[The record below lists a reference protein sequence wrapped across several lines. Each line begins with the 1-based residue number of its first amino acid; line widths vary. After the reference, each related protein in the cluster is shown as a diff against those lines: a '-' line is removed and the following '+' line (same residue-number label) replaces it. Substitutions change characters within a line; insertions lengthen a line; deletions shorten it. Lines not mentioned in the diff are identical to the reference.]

1 MNLNRQITSYSIIL
15 LNSIKLLNSIIS
27 KHYNIRF
34 ALILN
39 CHDNYRT
46 IIMALSIFILFDD
59 WGLWFCFNVLCRN
72 QSIDLR
78 CGSFVWILS
87 GAWYWKEYCNL
98 HRSFMSLFDRI
109 FFVGTFFIL
118 NLLFY
123 FCSGVCSFIPFQRC
137 RLILCNIEGQLEF
150 STIANSSIHG
160 NIKKCLNQRFFRC
173 IYWLKTV
180 FYPAI
185 SWCHFLCYWPH

>member
-1 MNLNRQITSYSIIL
+1 MAICVIISFLLLKHLVVFSCLVEQLLSSFQRVFICSKLTTWRLILWKFDNSIQLSNWNRQITSYSIIL

-78 CGSFVWILS
+78 CWSF
-87 GAWYWKEYCNL
+87 AW
-98 HRSFMSLFDRI
+98 
-109 FFVGTFFIL
+109 
-118 NLLFY
+118 FY
-123 FCSGVCSFIPFQRC
+123 LV
-137 RLILCNIEGQLEF
+137 
-150 STIANSSIHG
+150 HG
-160 NIKKCLNQRFFRC
+160 I
-173 IYWLKTV
+173 
-180 FYPAI
+180 
-185 SWCHFLCYWPH
+185 